1 MTNNKCLFG
10 PDSEGNFIEEFGLSS
25 ELVDSCDWEWC
36 ICDRHDF
43 DDGLTYEIAVA
54 DKLQIQIDSRVTE

>member
-1 MTNNKCLFG
+1 MKNNKCLFG

-25 ELVDSCDWEWC
+25 ELVDSCDREWC

-43 DDGLTYEIAVA
+43 EDG
-54 DKLQIQIDSRVTE
+54 